1 MGKYGDPMALED
13 YSGGRSFKDLTD
25 FAKENLKPV
34 CSPAKLDLCDADKKE
49 QIEKFMAL
57 PADELNGLI
66 DVEEKKIADAEEKLQ
81 TKYQD
86 LMAEKDAAAA
96 AVKSSGLGLMK
107 SVKAFAAKNTGSD
120 EL

>member
-1 MGKYGDPMALED
+1 MG
-13 YSGGRSFKDLTD
+13 GGRSYNDLAT

-34 CSPAKLDLCDADKKE
+34 CSPAKIDLCEPEKKE
-49 QIEKFMAL
+49 QIEKFMAM

-66 DVEEKKIADAEEKLQ
+66 DAEENFNGEVQKLQ
-81 TKYQD
+81 NKYQE

-96 AVKSSGLGLMK
+96 AVKASGLGLMK
-107 SVKAFAAKNTGSD
+107 SVKAFSAKSAGSD